1 VILVLGS
8 KRLERLI
15 IRTTPVLLRRIVEE
29 LRPIE
34 DDRLRFR
41 IIESREVKE
50 EMRWKAV
57 GISESGD
64 RTTLSENLSLEES
77 GNRDLP
83 ILNLKMEWDET
94 VRREEVR
101 KERILRHQKEL
112 KEFQKERNQK
122 RTGIDQDLLNDMD
135 PDEMLSPW
143 NSEDEGEDEDESSK
157 QATSSVSTSF
167 SAGSS
172 ALSNFSNLFKSLDKN
187 AKPRKLP
194 LPAPFADTAEDIC
207 SATHESSLKIL
218 EIMNRGAL
226 RVDEVGGLAFY

>member
-1 VILVLGS
+1 MILVLGS

-122 RTGIDQDLLNDMD
+122 EQGSIKTCSMIWTRT
-135 PDEMLSPW
+135 
-143 NSEDEGEDEDESSK
+143 
-157 QATSSVSTSF
+157 
-167 SAGSS
+167 
-172 ALSNFSNLFKSLDKN
+172 
-187 AKPRKLP
+187 R
-194 LPAPFADTAEDIC
+194 C
-207 SATHESSLKIL
+207 
-218 EIMNRGAL
+218 
-226 RVDEVGGLAFY
+226 